1 MMGVWN
7 LYLRE
12 RGTFMSGRRT
22 EKKDVPS
29 KIGGTLARPLL
40 FGVICFSFWLFF
52 FILTGIY
59 FSETSGFGASEISS
73 LGIFRS
79 RFARADF
86 SSYTFEA
93 GMGMSIPRLLLSGY
107 GGILSLPF
115 SLLPVSIHPQAL
127 ALLNAIRL
135 GLSEGIFFFMLTS
148 FSRRRTI
155 RSASILS
162 FLYTAVLMGLCYLL
176 RFPVSDA
183 FFLFPGIV
191 LRLFRDSE
199 KDKGFSLSDVF
210 LLCLLFLSSAVW
222 DLLLFPLLLLILFRR
237 GKKTEALSCVLSLGL
252 CAFILLPQ
260 FLQMPCAIKGEPSS
274 SFLRKLGN
282 DTDRYHTDVTYTTDA
297 TSVLLDRKHAL
308 LVITAQNENT
318 DTPEGSSSGT
328 EEEDTPGTE
337 GPSGSFFS
345 FMNDFFYSL
354 WPSLPAE
361 PFQDTYS
368 QGPVYTDTRNVNFTV
383 TTMFSEPLFCAVELP
398 SLHHPVDL
406 YINDRIVSTISNSNE
421 RVLVKLGTYNVG
433 QNLTVR
439 LHSSYPED
447 IKGASAQFGYM
458 NTINWKQFTENV
470 TYGITDMKEDVDG
483 ITADAL
489 VAFNSTL
496 LTNIPFEKG
505 WSLYINGEKHPVL
518 AYRDAWVSSDIPAGH
533 YIIHLHYTAPGASWG
548 GWISCFS
555 FFLLAVICFRHGR
568 SSKDHSSSS
577 SVDPEI
583 TSSSGASSKN
593 L

>member
-1 MMGVWN
+1 
-7 LYLRE
+7 
-12 RGTFMSGRRT
+12 
-22 EKKDVPS
+22 
-29 KIGGTLARPLL
+29 
-40 FGVICFSFWLFF
+40 
-52 FILTGIY
+52 
-59 FSETSGFGASEISS
+59 
-73 LGIFRS
+73 
-79 RFARADF
+79 
-86 SSYTFEA
+86 
-93 GMGMSIPRLLLSGY
+93 
-107 GGILSLPF
+107 
-115 SLLPVSIHPQAL
+115 
-127 ALLNAIRL
+127 
-135 GLSEGIFFFMLTS
+135 
-148 FSRRRTI
+148 
-155 RSASILS
+155 
-162 FLYTAVLMGLCYLL
+162 
-176 RFPVSDA
+176 
-183 FFLFPGIV
+183 
-191 LRLFRDSE
+191 
-199 KDKGFSLSDVF
+199 
-210 LLCLLFLSSAVW
+210 
-222 DLLLFPLLLLILFRR
+222 
-237 GKKTEALSCVLSLGL
+237 
-252 CAFILLPQ
+252 
-260 FLQMPCAIKGEPSS
+260 
-274 SFLRKLGN
+274 
-282 DTDRYHTDVTYTTDA
+282 
-297 TSVLLDRKHAL
+297 
-308 LVITAQNENT
+308 
-318 DTPEGSSSGT
+318 
-328 EEEDTPGTE
+328 
-337 GPSGSFFS
+337 
-345 FMNDFFYSL
+345 MNDFFYSL

-368 QGPVYTDTRNVNFTV
+368 QGPVYSDTRNVNFTV

-406 YINDRIVSTISNSNE
+406 YVNDRIVSTISNSNE

-505 WSLYINGEKHPVL
+505 WSLYVNGEKHPVL